1 MISVTT
7 RSWVCILLGV
17 AIFDGMALA
26 QRTDPREAQ
35 KRMQEQMRAAAANQP
50 QLPSDPVLLNLHKEF
65 IAKAEK
71 LAVEYER
78 KKDFAKAREVYESL
92 VRLVPKYGAAEA
104 GLSRILA
111 NQRAQDRKLTNVLAT
126 GGWQDAGVTLREGM
140 PVSIEVKG
148 SWKVVFE
155 TGPGGLQIP
164 NELRPKDSRI
174 KLGTLIG
181 IVANTPAE
189 LKEGQPFVV
198 TNGMSFNAKKTG
210 RLYLRMFDI
219 DPTDNEGKMFVLI
232 QSTFAQ

>member
-1 MISVTT
+1 
-7 RSWVCILLGV
+7 
-17 AIFDGMALA
+17 MALA